1 RETWAG
7 KHEFILA
14 LVGYSVGLG
23 NVWRFPYLCYD
34 NGGGAFL
41 IPYLIFVLL
50 AGIPLFFLEISLG
63 QFTQQSCIE
72 VWSRLAPSMKGVAYG
87 SAVVNFM
94 CAIYFVIV
102 MSWSV
107 LYLVHSCIPGDLPW
121 TTCGNWW
128 NSEECRVADIRR
140 NVTMLLNTTSCSRS
154 NLTTSP
160 EQEFWSNYVLRQT
173 SGIENMG
180 GLDNWPLI
188 LCFIASWVVIYLCVF
203 KGARTSGKVVYV
215 TAIAPYV
222 LLTILLVR
230 GLTLEGAWDGVVYFL
245 KPDLSKLL
253 DSKVWEQAGGQ
264 IFYSYGICFTVL
276 YAFGSYNRFNNNCY
290 KQSVILAST
299 CSLTSV
305 FASLVVFSIIGHMS
319 FVQGK
324 SIECVATE
332 GPGLV
337 FQVYPVGL
345 SLLPVPHLWSVLFF
359 ATLFMVGID
368 TQFAGV
374 ESCVTI
380 FLDMWPQVGKGK
392 YGREIVSALV
402 CLLFMILGLPLLT
415 NGGIYVFQ
423 LFNNYAVSGI
433 ALLWLAFFQSIAIGW
448 VYGVDRY
455 FENVKSM
462 VGYYPSRYFK
472 FCYRFFAPG
481 ISLFI
486 FIFYCVKYTRLTLGD
501 YVFPDWAN
509 IVGWLFSLMSMLC
522 VPAFFIAEIY
532 KSKGSLYERF
542 IIIIVLRYEGHEFR

>member
-1 RETWAG
+1 

-290 KQSVILAST
+290 N
-299 CSLTSV
+299 LTSV

-368 TQFAGV
+368 TQ
-374 ESCVTI
+374 
-380 FLDMWPQVGKGK
+380 
-392 YGREIVSALV
+392 
-402 CLLFMILGLPLLT
+402 
-415 NGGIYVFQ
+415 GGIYVFQ

-472 FCYRFFAPG
+472 FCYRFFAP
-481 ISLFI
+481 
-486 FIFYCVKYTRLTLGD
+486 
-501 YVFPDWAN
+501 
-509 IVGWLFSLMSMLC
+509 
-522 VPAFFIAEIY
+522 
-532 KSKGSLYERF
+532 
-542 IIIIVLRYEGHEFR
+542 